1 MESGSSIAQLQR
13 KRTRNKASLV
23 LFGRAVV
30 STMAVLSGW
39 LGFMTGIRLQ
49 SSNYDPYAYGTG
61 VGALFFAACA
71 IIALMLMRQ
80 RAHADKVRALEARIE
95 RLSDDNWELRE
106 SEERARSLLEA
117 QGDLIVRRDSGGLVS
132 PEPAIEFGPHGEVRE
147 HPGADEL
154 GTRLADW
161 KW

>member
-13 KRTRNKASLV
+13 KRTRNKAALV

-30 STMAVLSGW
+30 STMAVASGW

-95 RLSDDNWELRE
+95 ELSDDNWE
-106 SEERARSLLEA
+106 S
-117 QGDLIVRRDSGGLVS
+117 VS
-132 PEPAIEFGPHGEVRE
+132 YTHLDVYKRQVLSV
-147 HPGADEL
+147 PGAV
-154 GTRLADW
+154 AA
-161 KW
+161 